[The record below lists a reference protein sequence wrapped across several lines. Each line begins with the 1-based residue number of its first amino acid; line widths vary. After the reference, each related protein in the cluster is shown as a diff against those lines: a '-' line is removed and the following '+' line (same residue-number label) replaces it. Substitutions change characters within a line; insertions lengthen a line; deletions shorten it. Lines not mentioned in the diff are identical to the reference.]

1 MTVHVEA
8 PGLLTTLQDLGR
20 PGYQHLG
27 VGTSGAMD
35 EVSHRIA
42 NLLVGNPPGA
52 AALEIT
58 LAGPRLRFEC
68 DALVAVCGGDFAPRV
83 ADVAVRR
90 WRPVLVRAG
99 SVLEFGPAVQGARCC
114 LAVAGGFR
122 VPPVLASASTNL
134 VARFGGFQGRPLA
147 AGDRLAIAPPG
158 PDLYP
163 GLQWECAHYREPA
176 RNLGWFAAWYRELD
190 FLRPA
195 RLRFIPGPQWPLLT
209 EASRAALL
217 AGPFQAGAR
226 SDRMGIRLQGPVLAL
241 ERPLEM
247 LSAGV
252 APGTLQ
258 LPPDGSPIDLSPTPL
273 KKSAATL
280 SHVANPRSWALTVL
294 TVPDFAQR
302 CLSIP
307 EPAPANPAAPPDEA
321 NDTLQLL
328 LEQEG
333 LRPEGAAVV
342 AAGIVVAGLKP
353 LAAYLIEAAREV
365 RGCSERS
372 SSPSI
377 CHGAWR
383 GGGPSEGV

>member
-247 LSAGV
+247 LSGRGWPR
-252 APGTLQ
+252 APCSCPRTAARSCSWPTAR
-258 LPPDGSPIDLSPTPL
+258 PP
-273 KKSAATL
+273 AATPAW
-280 SHVANPRSWALTVL
+280 VKWPPWTCPRPPS
-294 TVPDFAQR
+294 
-302 CLSIP
+302 S
-307 EPAPANPAAPPDEA
+307 APARKLRFEPITVDAAQELYLQREA
-321 NDTLQLL
+321 R
-328 LEQEG
+328 
-333 LRPEGAAVV
+333 LRELAAAV
-342 AAGIVVAGLKP
+342 A
-353 LAAYLIEAAREV
+353 
-365 RGCSERS
+365 ERRS
-372 SSPSI
+372 G
-377 CHGAWR
+377 HA
-383 GGGPSEGV
+383 

>member
-1 MTVHVEA
+1 MTLHVEA

-20 PGYQHLG
+20 SGYQHLG

-42 NLLVGNPPGA
+42 NLLVGNPPGT

-68 DALVAVCGGDFAPRV
+68 DALVAVCGGDFTPRV

-122 VPPVLASASTNL
+122 VPEVLASASTNL
-134 VARFGGFQGRPLA
+134 AARFGGHQGRPLA
-147 AGDRLAIAPPG
+147 AGDRLAIAPPDPG
-158 PDLYP
+158 LYP

-217 AGPFQAGAR
+217 DGPFKAGAR
-226 SDRMGIRLQGPVLAL
+226 SDRMGIRLQGPALAL
-241 ERPLEM
+241 ELPLEM

-258 LPPDGSPIDLSPTPL
+258 LPPDGSPILLMADRQTTGGYPRLGEVATVDLP
-273 KKSAATL
+273 KAA
-280 SHVANPRSWALTVL
+280 
-294 TVPDFAQR
+294 Q
-302 CLSIP
+302 
-307 EPAPANPAAPPDEA
+307 
-321 NDTLQLL
+321 
-328 LEQEG
+328 
-333 LRPEGAAVV
+333 LRPGEELRLEPITVDAAQELYLQREGRLRELAAAV
-342 AAGIVVAGLKP
+342 A
-353 LAAYLIEAAREV
+353 
-365 RGCSERS
+365 ERRT
-372 SSPSI
+372 
-377 CHGAWR
+377 GRA
-383 GGGPSEGV
+383 